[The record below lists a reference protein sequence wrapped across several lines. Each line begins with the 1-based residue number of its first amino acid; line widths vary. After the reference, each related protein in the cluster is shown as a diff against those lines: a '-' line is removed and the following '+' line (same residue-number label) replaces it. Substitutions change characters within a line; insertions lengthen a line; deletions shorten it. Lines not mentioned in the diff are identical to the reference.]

1 MSRRGRQGHYTST
14 RSRLLCEPYFRG
26 TREWQCRMTPLPS
39 SRYVLSSEAGFT
51 TESDPNH
58 QKRQLRI
65 DTDGGV
71 TTRARPL
78 AVERLI

>member
-1 MSRRGRQGHYTST
+1 
-14 RSRLLCEPYFRG
+14 
-26 TREWQCRMTPLPS
+26 MTPLPS

-51 TESDPNH
+51 SDEDPIH

-65 DTDGGV
+65 DSDGGV
-71 TTRARPL
+71 STRARPL

>member
-1 MSRRGRQGHYTST
+1 
-14 RSRLLCEPYFRG
+14 
-26 TREWQCRMTPLPS
+26 MTPLPS

-51 TESDPNH
+51 SDEDPIH

-71 TTRARPL
+71 STRARPL